1 VEILLYRISIVGEP
15 FDTYGDHSL
24 TQLDL
29 LLSCLKSTKSFF
41 SILYSLPAG
50 LFPIIPYTF
59 WAQFGHALVVLSRL
73 SLYRS
78 DHGGWDQEYVRN
90 TIDYYETCDELVRK
104 LEEAQPLYEKEQ
116 GQTQQG
122 MLEVFSKVYSR
133 VNLMKDSHRRRQE
146 AAQPSVLPPDPA
158 LDPQFMLPMSFDE
171 IFSFSQ
177 IGDFFN

>member
-1 VEILLYRISIVGEP
+1 
-15 FDTYGDHSL
+15 
-24 TQLDL
+24 
-29 LLSCLKSTKSFF
+29 
-41 SILYSLPAG
+41 
-50 LFPIIPYTF
+50 
-59 WAQFGHALVVLSRL
+59 
-73 SLYRS
+73 
-78 DHGGWDQEYVRN
+78 
-90 TIDYYETCDELVRK
+90 
-104 LEEAQPLYEKEQ
+104 
-116 GQTQQG
+116 